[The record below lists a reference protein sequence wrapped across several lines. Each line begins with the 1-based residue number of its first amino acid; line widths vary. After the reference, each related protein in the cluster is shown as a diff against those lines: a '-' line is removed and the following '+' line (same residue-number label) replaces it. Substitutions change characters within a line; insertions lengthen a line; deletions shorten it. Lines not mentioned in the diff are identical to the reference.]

1 MQSLFTNKI
10 VYCNIRPMTHCSHKY
25 RAYPTTEQTE
35 LLAKTFGC
43 ARFVWNKILDWRSR
57 EYSLNGTKINYTKS
71 SARLTEIKKDPETR
85 WLSEVS
91 AVALQQS
98 LRNQDTAFSNFFAKR
113 GKYPAFK
120 SKNDRQSVRLVAT
133 AFRIKDGQLFIAKS
147 DAPLRLALSRPLP
160 DQVTSITISKDTAG
174 RYFVAFQGEKD
185 IKPLPVTNK
194 SVGIDLGLTSFI
206 ATSDGEKVEAPR
218 IYRKRE
224 ARLAR
229 YQRMMSRKQKGS
241 NNRSRARHKVARI
254 HAQIADTRKDF
265 LHKLSS
271 RIVRENQTVAV
282 EDLNIAGMKKNRC
295 LAKSIADA
303 GWGEFLRQLEYKA
316 AWYGR
321 TFVKVS
327 RWYPSSQI
335 CSYCGHMDGKKA
347 LNVREWMCSE
357 CGTTHD
363 RDINAAININTAGL
377 AEIKGCQI

>member
-1 MQSLFTNKI
+1 M
-10 VYCNIRPMTHCSHKY
+10 
-25 RAYPTTEQTE
+25 
-35 LLAKTFGC
+35 LAKTFGC
-43 ARFVWNKILDWRSR
+43 ARFVWNRILDWRSR

-133 AFRIKDGQLFIAKS
+133 AFRVKDGQLFIAKS
-147 DAPLRLALSRPLP
+147 DAPLKLALSRPLP

-241 NNRSRARHKVARI
+241 NNRNRARHKVARI
-254 HAQIADTRKDF
+254 HAKMADTRQDF
-265 LHKLSS
+265 LHKLST

-282 EDLNIAGMKKNRC
+282 EDLNVAGMQKNRR

-303 GWGEFLRQLEYKA
+303 GWGEFVRQLEYKA

-335 CSYCGHMDGKKA
+335 CSHCGHRDGKKA